1 MWIIAGCMNSAKMNE
16 SSATVKHISPA
27 DFTNEVVDSKSPVV
41 VDFYATWCG
50 PCRALSPM
58 LDAMS
63 ASYTNKVK
71 FVKVNLDEAPDLAK
85 QYSVE
90 AIPTLLF
97 FKNGQVVDR
106 TLGLMDES
114 ALKARLDAFSTN

>member
-1 MWIIAGCMNSAKMNE
+1 MNE
-16 SSATVKHISPA
+16 SSANVKHVSA
-27 DFTNEVVDSKSPVV
+27 AEFGAEVTNSTTPVV
-41 VDFYATWCG
+41 ADFYATWCG

-58 LDAMS
+58 LDEMS

-71 FVKVNLDEAPDLAK
+71 FVKVNIDEAPDLAK

-114 ALKARLDAFSTN
+114 ALKTKLDAFSAN